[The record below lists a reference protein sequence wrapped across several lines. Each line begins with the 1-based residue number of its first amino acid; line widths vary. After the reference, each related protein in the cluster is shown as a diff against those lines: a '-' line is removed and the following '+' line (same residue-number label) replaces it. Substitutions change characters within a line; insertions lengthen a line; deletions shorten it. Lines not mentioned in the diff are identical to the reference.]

1 MQIMRGIFCV
11 HRACINERCDN
22 VVHDKR
28 KKYCDRCNSK
38 SVGSVEKAEKE
49 YLAMVRRMDKYWRVS
64 ART

>member
-1 MQIMRGIFCV
+1 MPISRGIFCV
-11 HRACINERCDN
+11 DRACINERCDN

-49 YLAMVRRMDKYWRVS
+49 YLAMVRR
-64 ART
+64 